1 MSHELPGYKDG
12 DQPEVVGLLC
22 QLVSQG
28 KAKLMFE
35 ERAKVIECNDQKTL
49 LITPEKRQNVSLKGL
64 VIKYTQ
70 YF

>member
-1 MSHELPGYKDG
+1 MSHELPCYKDG

-35 ERAKVIECNDQKTL
+35 ERAKVIKCNDQTTL